1 MQYEHQ
7 YINLCNR
14 ILDQGHWVTNERTG
28 KRCLTVINQSFTYT
42 PDDAPLLSIKK
53 SFPVSAVAELLGYL
67 RGYTYADQ
75 FSAIGSPTWF
85 ANANETDSWLN
96 NPNRIG
102 ENHIGD
108 CYGAIGRNFGGV
120 NLIHKVVDNLSNGVD
135 DRGEIITFWKPDE
148 FDKAALR
155 PCMYSHHF
163 SILCGKLY
171 LTSYQ
176 RSCDVPLGLNFN
188 SIQCYALLAFMAR
201 ICNIEVG
208 ECYHHIVNAH
218 IYEDQIEGVNDMLK
232 NKPLD
237 QRGKI
242 AISDWIYSLDDL
254 ESERHARDYISV
266 SNYYHYGK
274 IDFPMTA

>member
-1 MQYEHQ
+1 MYEQ
-7 YINLCNR
+7 DYIDLCDR
-14 ILDQGHWVTNERTG
+14 ILSNGQWVENKRTG
-28 KRCLTVINQSFTYT
+28 KRCLTVINQSFAYT
-42 PDDAPLLSIKK
+42 PDDAPLLTIKK
-53 SFPVSAVAELLGYL
+53 SFPVSAMAELLGYL

-75 FSAIGSPTWF
+75 FAAIGSPTWF
-85 ANANETDSWLN
+85 ANANETESWLN
-96 NPNRIG
+96 NPNREG
-102 ENHIGD
+102 DNHIGK
-108 CYGAIGRNFGGV
+108 CYGAIGRDFGGID
-120 NLIHKVVDNLSNGVD
+120 LINKVVNNLSNHFD

-163 SILCGKLY
+163 SVLGGKLY

-188 SIQCYALLAFMAR
+188 SIQCYMLLQLMAR
-201 ICNIEVG
+201 ITNLEVG

-218 IYEDQIEGVNDMLK
+218 IYEDQIEGVEKMLK
-232 NKPLD
+232 NKPLS
-237 QRGKI
+237 QRGEI
-242 AISDWIYSLDDL
+242 ELADWLTSMDDIIGND
-254 ESERHARDYISV
+254 RHARDYINV